1 MEKRCLCIDV
11 GGTAIKYALI
21 DDARNLTKHGE
32 VPTPTDNT
40 EHYLEVLE
48 GICRQFDGQIRGVA
62 MSVPG
67 IIDSENGICITAGW
81 LHYANGLHLGEELT
95 KRTGLPVSVMND
107 AKAAGLAEAA
117 WGSLSDCKDSVVI
130 LIGSGIGG
138 ALIKDGKVHFG
149 RHGSAGEFSNIA
161 LSENVD
167 MPGSLWYAQNGT
179 PRLVQMVSGAK
190 GIPADQLNGRI
201 LFEQANAGDPVV
213 LAALDRFTRGIALQ
227 IFNLQMIYDP
237 EKFAIGGGISRQKL
251 FLESIQ
257 KNLDELYTIYPEK
270 SFPRAQLTTCR
281 FFNEANLYGA
291 YRFFTEREKA

>member
-21 DDARNLTKHGE
+21 DEARNLTDHGE
-32 VPTPTDNT
+32 VPTPKDGV
-40 EHYLEVLE
+40 ESYLSALE
-48 GICRQFDGQIRGVA
+48 SICQQFAGQIRGVA

-67 IIDSENGICITAGW
+67 IIDSEHGICLTAGW
-81 LHYANGLHLGEELT
+81 LRYANGLHLGEELT
-95 KRTGLPVSVMND
+95 RRTGLPVSIMND
-107 AKAAGLAEAA
+107 AKAAALAEAA
-117 WGSLSDCKDSVVI
+117 WGSLADCKDGVVI
-130 LIGSGIGG
+130 LIGTGIGG

-149 RHGSAGEFSNIA
+149 KHGSAGEFSNIA

-167 MPGSLWYAQNGT
+167 MPGALWYAQNGT
-179 PRLVQMVSGAK
+179 PRLVQMVAGAK
-190 GIPADQLNGRI
+190 GIPADQMNGRI

-251 FLESIQ
+251 FLDSIQ
-257 KNLDELYTIYPEK
+257 KNLDELYTVYPEK
-270 SFPRAQLTTCR
+270 AFPHAQLTTCR

-291 YRFFTEREKA
+291 YRFFTEREAK

>member
-21 DDARNLTKHGE
+21 DDARNLNNHGE

-48 GICRQFDGQIRGVA
+48 GICRQFNGQIRGVA

-107 AKAAGLAEAA
+107 AKAAGLVEAA
-117 WGSLSDCKDSVVI
+117 WGSLSNCKDSVVI
-130 LIGSGIGG
+130 LIGSG
-138 ALIKDGKVHFG
+138 
-149 RHGSAGEFSNIA
+149 
-161 LSENVD
+161 
-167 MPGSLWYAQNGT
+167 
-179 PRLVQMVSGAK
+179 
-190 GIPADQLNGRI
+190 
-201 LFEQANAGDPVV
+201 
-213 LAALDRFTRGIALQ
+213 
-227 IFNLQMIYDP
+227 
-237 EKFAIGGGISRQKL
+237 IGGGISRQKL